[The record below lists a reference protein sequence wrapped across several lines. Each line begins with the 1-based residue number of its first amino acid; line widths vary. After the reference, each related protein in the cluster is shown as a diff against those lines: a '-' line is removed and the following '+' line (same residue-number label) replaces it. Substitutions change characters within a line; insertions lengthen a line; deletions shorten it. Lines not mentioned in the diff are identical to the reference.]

1 MSLNVHLVK
10 YMPVDIIDMPHNGQI
25 LKSGAKIQK
34 NDEKRAVACLT
45 FEHFY

>member
-1 MSLNVHLVK
+1 MYLNVHLVK
-10 YMPVDIIDMPHNGQI
+10 YMPVGILDVSHNGQI

-34 NDEKRAVACLT
+34 NDEKRAVACLP